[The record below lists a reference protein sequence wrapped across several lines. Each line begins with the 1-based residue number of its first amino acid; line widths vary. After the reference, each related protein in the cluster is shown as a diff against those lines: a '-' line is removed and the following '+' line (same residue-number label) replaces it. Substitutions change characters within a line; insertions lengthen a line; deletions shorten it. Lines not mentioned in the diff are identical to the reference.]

1 MRIFADNLAQQLTK
15 ELKPVYLIFGNEP
28 LLIQES
34 RSAIQKAAFQQGFEE
49 RHRFAVDASLDWN
62 QVYDCCQALS
72 LFSSR
77 QLIELELPESGVNVS
92 IANELLSVA
101 QILHADIMLVIIGS
115 KLTKAQENA
124 KWFKTLSQ
132 QGHWISCLT
141 PDNQRLPQFVLN
153 RCRQLNLKPDQ
164 QAVQMLA
171 QWHEGNLFALSQSLE
186 KLALLYPDGELNL
199 IRLEESLSR
208 HNHFTVFH
216 WIDALLEG
224 KANRCQKI
232 LRQLEAEDIEA
243 IILLRS
249 LQKELLLLLQMQ
261 QQLQQS
267 SMMQVFEKHRIWQ
280 NKKPLYTAALTRLK
294 STKLR
299 QLLTLLAKAEILAKT
314 QYEQPVWPILQQLS
328 VEISLPDVEL
338 AFKS

>member
-1 MRIFADNLAQQLTK
+1 
-15 ELKPVYLIFGNEP
+15 
-28 LLIQES
+28 
-34 RSAIQKAAFQQGFEE
+34 
-49 RHRFAVDASLDWN
+49 
-62 QVYDCCQALS
+62 
-72 LFSSR
+72 
-77 QLIELELPESGVNVS
+77 
-92 IANELLSVA
+92 
-101 QILHADIMLVIIGS
+101 
-115 KLTKAQENA
+115 
-124 KWFKTLSQ
+124 
-132 QGHWISCLT
+132 
-141 PDNQRLPQFVLN
+141 
-153 RCRQLNLKPDQ
+153 
-164 QAVQMLA
+164 
-171 QWHEGNLFALSQSLE
+171 
-186 KLALLYPDGELNL
+186 LLYPDGELNL

-328 VEISLPDVEL
+328 VEMSLPDVEL

>member
-1 MRIFADNLAQQLTK
+1 MRIFAENLAQQLTK
-15 ELKPVYLIFGNEP
+15 ELKHVYLIFGNEP

-34 RSAIQKAAFQQGFEE
+34 RTAIQKAAFQQGFEE

-62 QVYDCCQALS
+62 QVYDCCQAMS

-77 QLIELELPESGVNVS
+77 QLIELELPESGVNAA

-101 QILHADIMLVIIGS
+101 QMLHGDIMLVIIGS

-141 PDNQRLPQFVLN
+141 PDHQRLPQFVIN

-186 KLALLYPDGELNL
+186 KLALLYPDGQLNL
-199 IRLEESLSR
+199 IRLEASLSR

-224 KANRCQKI
+224 KANRCQRI
-232 LRQLEAEDIEA
+232 LRQLEAEDVEA

-249 LQKELLLLLQMQ
+249 LQKELFLLVQMQ
-261 QQLQQS
+261 QQIKQ
-267 SMMQVFEKHRIWQ
+267 MPIMQVFEKHRIWQ
-280 NKKPLYTAALTRLK
+280 NKKPLYSAAISRLPMRKLQQLIQRLT
-294 STKLR
+294 
-299 QLLTLLAKAEILAKT
+299 QAELLAKT
-314 QYEQPVWPILQQLS
+314 QYEQSVWPILQQLS
-328 VEISLPDVEL
+328 VEMCLTDTEL
-338 AFKS
+338 AFKH